1 MVTQY
6 HAHRTGAGRVTAQ
19 VVASPA
25 ARAAPAPEPLVT
37 ACEFDTNNCLLE
49 LGTGVRGTP
58 PEVCGARVREGIDCV
73 SAQAAAT
80 HDGEFCGQVPF
91 SLDTSLRVT
100 QENGPYVRGVPSQ
113 KKVVVEAR
121 VHFNQPTRLRVAQRA
136 GQPAV
141 QGGRN
146 ARGTFP
152 EDSAQS
158 LSK

>member
-113 KKVVVEAR
+113 KKSGRRGSGAFQSTHEASCR
-121 VHFNQPTRLRVAQRA
+121 TACRAARRA
-136 GQPAV
+136 G
-141 QGGRN
+141 R
-146 ARGTFP
+146 T
-152 EDSAQS
+152 
-158 LSK
+158 